1 MRFKRSMAFGIFA
14 LAWLAAQMPAAG
26 QGSTGR
32 GPATYEE
39 QQQRQA
45 WAERRVALSPL
56 RMEWV
61 SIYRNGR
68 VLRAFVTYPAGHR
81 KAPVVLVGHEVFGLT
96 HSTLNTAVEI
106 AQMGYVTIAPD
117 YLSGYGPDGGGTSSL
132 GARAG
137 DIATAIEDGKVDA
150 DINAWARY
158 SQGLPQSN
166 GTFVLVGLSWS
177 GGAAYRY
184 ALGPNRNPRLKA
196 VFGFYDIAPPITRQ
210 GKWHDTPEPGRFPVG
225 HVAIPIFGFYP
236 ENDQRVMDT
245 LDVTTQAMK
254 AVRNRFE
261 PVVYKGADHAF
272 MRVGEDPAD
281 RNPANI
287 AAVKAALARIQKEL
301 ARLM

>member
-1 MRFKRSMAFGIFA
+1 MRFKRSMAVGGLA
-14 LAWLAAQMPAAG
+14 LAWLATQMPAAG
-26 QGSTGR
+26 QGAAGR
-32 GPATYEE
+32 GPTTYEE
-39 QQQRQA
+39 QQQKQA

-56 RMEWV
+56 RKEWV
-61 SIYRNGR
+61 SINRNGR
-68 VLRAFVTYPAGHR
+68 VLRAFVTYPVGHR

-117 YLSGYGPDGGGTSSL
+117 YLSGYGADGGGTPSL
-132 GARAG
+132 GSRAG

-158 SQGLPQSN
+158 SQGLSQSN
-166 GTFVLVGLSWS
+166 GTFALVGLSWS

-184 ALGPNRNPRLKA
+184 ALGPNRSPKLKA

-210 GKWHDTPEPGRFPVG
+210 GQWHDTPDPGHFPVG

-236 ENDQRVMDT
+236 ENDQRVMAT
-245 LDVTTQAMK
+245 LDATTQAMK
-254 AVRNRFE
+254 AAGNRFE
-261 PVVYKGADHAF
+261 PVVYKSAEHAF

-287 AAVKAALARIQKEL
+287 AAVKAALARIQREL
-301 ARLM
+301 ARL